1 MPGMPVRFSSDL
13 AAFDWAVLCAYFMLL
28 ALSGVYFTRRARK
41 HTKNT
46 DDYFLGGRR
55 MPVWAVGISIVATS
69 MSAASFIGVPQQGY
83 TSDLTYLT
91 TNIGMVIAAFVVAFV
106 FIPAFYRR
114 RVRTIYELL
123 DRRYGRG
130 AMQATSGAYM
140 LGRIMASGVR
150 VFIGAIPA
158 SIMLFGADGLEPMNL
173 CIAIGVLTV
182 VGIVYTLAGGIT
194 SVIWTDVIQMAIL
207 LGACVLAIGLIAAK
221 LPIGAGEAVELL
233 RNPGDGMPSKL
244 TLFQAST
251 PADPWWTLPFSL
263 PAVVVGFTLMGI
275 ASYGTDQDLT
285 QRMLTC
291 KDEKSAARSVIGGIL
306 FGIPSV
312 GLFLV
317 VGLLLWLFYQNPQ
330 VWASHGLESPAI
342 PEDSRRVFLN
352 FIIDHMPAGV
362 SGLMMAGLFAAG
374 LSSLNSGINAMASTF
389 VNDFYRRIHP
399 GRDERH
405 YLRAGRWAVVGWGI
419 VLGGFAVVC
428 VFWQTRDGELQE
440 GGTLLTFALSVM
452 TFAYAGLIPVFLTAL
467 LTRRGSTE
475 SVIATLIT
483 GFVIVLAMQS
493 IVWDPF
499 VDIQSMRDA
508 FLAERLIEPDAARP
522 FLLGV
527 IDLAFVWKLAIASAV
542 AMGVS
547 LLFPGS
553 DPQTEKL

>member
-1 MPGMPVRFSSDL
+1 MLTRFSSDL
-13 AAFDWAVLCAYFMLL
+13 TALDWAVLSGYFVLL
-28 ALSGVYFTRRARK
+28 AMSGLYFTRRARK
-41 HTKNT
+41 HTKDT
-46 DDYFLGGRR
+46 DDYFLAGRR

-123 DRRYGRG
+123 DQRYGRG

-158 SIMLFGADGLEPMNL
+158 SIMLFGADGLEPGNL

-182 VGIVYTLAGGIT
+182 VGIVYTLAGGIA

-221 LPIGAGEAVELL
+221 LPIGAGEAMELL
-233 RNPGDGMPSKL
+233 RSPGDGQPSKL
-244 TLFQAST
+244 TLFQAAS
-251 PADPWWTLPFSL
+251 PGNPWWTLPFSL
-263 PAVVVGFTLMGI
+263 PAVIVGFTLMGI

-330 VWASHGLESPAI
+330 VWATHAIESPAI
-342 PEDSRRVFLN
+342 PEDSRRVFLS

-389 VNDFYRRIHP
+389 INDFYRRIHP
-399 GRDERH
+399 DKDERH
-405 YLRAGRWAVVGWGI
+405 YLRAGRWAVVGWGL

-508 FLAERLIEPDAARP
+508 FLAERLINPDATRP

-527 IDLAFVWKLAIASAV
+527 IDLAFVWKLAIASTV
-542 AMGVS
+542 AMAVS
-547 LLFPGS
+547 LSFPGS
-553 DPQTEKL
+553 DPQTERL